1 MKILDKYILK
11 SFFAPFIATFFV
23 VLFVLV
29 MQALW
34 LRFDDLA
41 GKGLNFVVLMKF
53 VWYITLISVPT
64 AIPIGILLS
73 SIMAIGELGENYE
86 FAAAKS
92 AGVSL
97 QRLIKPLIILV
108 FFIGSFNFLFLNYV
122 FPNAM
127 FKTKNLILNFKK
139 TKPALA
145 LVPGTFND
153 EIPGYSIKFDEK
165 FGENE
170 DQLRNV
176 LIKDLSAGRGSIK
189 NITAKEGLITTEEGS
204 KYMTLILTDGFY
216 YEDHVDYKNPYND
229 RKNLP
234 FSKAHF
240 DSYTVNIDI
249 SSFSDVDFDSE
260 SLKEAHEMYSAA
272 QLLVKSDSLKIK
284 YDEYVLSRADN
295 FYQRIGANKL
305 YQRDSTVF
313 AKLEPEILDNFKSNE
328 QVIVI
333 DNAINSAARTI
344 DNFINVRDT
353 FKNNRKALNM
363 FDIEFFNRISF
374 SFACLVLFFIG
385 APLGSIIRKGGFGVP
400 MVLGITIFVV
410 YFFIS
415 TFGKNMAEESSI
427 PAFWGSWL
435 STLILLPV
443 GVFLTI
449 RATKDK
455 GRIDIDL
462 LIDKVVKY
470 FDKFAK
476 NKKSLKI

>member
-11 SFFAPFIATFFV
+11 SFLTPFIATFFV

-64 AIPIGILLS
+64 AIPIGVLLS
-73 SIMAIGELGENYE
+73 SIMAIGDLGENYE

-97 QRLIKPLIILV
+97 QRLIKPLVILV
-108 FFIGSFNFLFLNYV
+108 FFIGAFNFLFLNYV

-139 TKPALA
+139 SKPALA

-165 FGENE
+165 FGEND
-170 DQLRNV
+170 DQLKNV
-176 LIKDLSAGRGSIK
+176 LIKDLSAGRGNIK
-189 NITAKEGLITTEEGS
+189 DITAKEGKITTEEGS
-204 KYMTLILTDGFY
+204 KYMTLVLTDGYY

-240 DSYTVNIDI
+240 EKYVVNIDI
-249 SSFSDVDFDSE
+249 SSFNNVDFDSE

-272 QLLVKSDSLKIK
+272 QLLVKADSLKVK
-284 YDEYVLSRADN
+284 YDEYVKSRADN
-295 FYQRIGANKL
+295 FYLRIGGNRLFKS
-305 YQRDSTVF
+305 DS
-313 AKLEPEILDNFKSNE
+313 AKISTLEPDILDNFELKDK
-328 QVIVI
+328 VIVLENAIQSSNRSI
-333 DNAINSAARTI
+333 DNLVNG
-344 DNFINVRDT
+344 RDT

-427 PAFWGSWL
+427 PAILGSAL
-435 STLILLPV
+435 STIILLPV
-443 GVFLTI
+443 GIFLTL

-462 LIDKVVKY
+462 IFDRVLKY
-470 FDKFAK
+470 FHKFAK
-476 NKKSLKI
+476 QKNLTE

>member
-1 MKILDKYILK
+1 LKILDKYILK
-11 SFFAPFIATFFV
+11 SFLTPFIATFFV

-64 AIPIGILLS
+64 AIPIGVLLS
-73 SIMAIGELGENYE
+73 SIMAIGDLGENYE

-108 FFIGSFNFLFLNYV
+108 FFIGAFNFMFLNYV

-139 TKPALA
+139 SKPALA

-165 FGENE
+165 FGEND
-170 DQLRNV
+170 DQLKNV
-176 LIKDLSAGRGSIK
+176 LIKDLSAGRGNIK
-189 NITAKEGLITTEEGS
+189 DITAREGKITTEEGS
-204 KYMTLILTDGFY
+204 KYMTLILTDGYY
-216 YEDHVDYKNPYND
+216 YEDHVNYNNPYND

-240 DSYTVNIDI
+240 DKYVVNIDI
-249 SSFSDVDFDSE
+249 SSFNNVDFDSE

-272 QLLVKSDSLKIK
+272 QLLVKADSLKLK
-284 YDEYVLSRADN
+284 YDEYVKSRADN
-295 FYQRIGANKL
+295 FYLRIGGNKL
-305 YQRDSTVF
+305 YKSDS
-313 AKLEPEILDNFKSNE
+313 AKISNLEPEILDNFELKE
-328 QVIVI
+328 KVIVL
-333 DNAINSAARTI
+333 DNAIQSSNRSI
-344 DNFINVRDT
+344 DNLVNGRDT

-385 APLGSIIRKGGFGVP
+385 APLGSIIRKGGFGIP

-427 PAFWGSWL
+427 PAILGSAL
-435 STLILLPV
+435 STIILLPV
-443 GVFLTI
+443 GIFLTL

-462 LIDKVVKY
+462 IFDRVVKY
-470 FDKFAK
+470 FHKFAK
-476 NKKSLKI
+476 QKNLTE